1 MAMRPLI
8 VTIAAAAALLAQT
21 SPPGQPT
28 PGPAI
33 PQTLV
38 QYLQLTPEQIRQIT
52 QKNTEFN
59 RFVAEKN
66 RRAAQVRSEIAA
78 ETRKQTLDPMALGLR
93 YMELEL
99 IRREINTA
107 EDKLRAELR
116 KAMTAEQVNRLR
128 ALEAAMELVP
138 LYYQAGAVRLVP
150 PRPINP
156 PAPAVRT
163 SEEPVEAEPGGEQN
177 Q

>member
-1 MAMRPLI
+1 MRPLI
-8 VTIAAAAALLAQT
+8 VTIAACAALLAQT
-21 SPPGQPT
+21 TPPGQPA

-38 QYLQLTPEQIRQIT
+38 QYLQLTPEQVRLIT
-52 QKNTEFN
+52 QRNNEFN
-59 RFVAEKN
+59 RLVAEKN
-66 RRAAQVRSEIAA
+66 RRAAQVRSEIAV

-107 EDKLRAELR
+107 EDNLRTELR
-116 KAMTAEQVNRLR
+116 KALNAEQVNRLR
-128 ALEAAMELVP
+128 ALEAAMDLVP
-138 LYYQAGAVRLVP
+138 LYHQAGAVRLVAPKPVMP
-150 PRPINP
+150 PVTS
-156 PAPAVRT
+156 VRT
-163 SEEPVEAEPGGEQN
+163 SEGPAEAEPGVEQN

>member
-1 MAMRPLI
+1 MRPLI
-8 VTIAAAAALLAQT
+8 VTLAACAALLAQT
-21 SPPGQPT
+21 SPPGQPM

-33 PQTLV
+33 PQSLV
-38 QYLQLTPEQIRQIT
+38 QYLQLTPEQVRLIT
-52 QKNTEFN
+52 QKNTEYN

-66 RRAAQVRSEIAA
+66 RRAAQVRSEIAV

-99 IRREINTA
+99 IRREINAA
-107 EDKLRAELR
+107 EENLRAELR
-116 KAMTAEQVNRLR
+116 KALNAQQVNRLA

-150 PRPINP
+150 PKP
-156 PAPAVRT
+156 PNWPM
-163 SEEPVEAEPGGEQN
+163 PVVGNSRGAEGAEPIEDQD

>member
-1 MAMRPLI
+1 MRPLI
-8 VTIAAAAALLAQT
+8 VTLAACAALLAQT
-21 SPPGQPT
+21 SPPGQPA
-28 PGPAI
+28 PGRAI
-33 PQTLV
+33 PQSLV
-38 QYLQLTPEQIRQIT
+38 QYLQLTPEQVRLIT

-66 RRAAQVRSEIAA
+66 RRAAQVRLEITV

-99 IRREINTA
+99 IRREINAA
-107 EDKLRAELR
+107 EDNLRAELR
-116 KAMTAEQVNRLR
+116 KALNAEQVNRLR

-138 LYYQAGAVRLVP
+138 LYNQAGAVRLVP
-150 PRPINP
+150 PKPPNP
-156 PAPAVRT
+156 PMPVISNPQGAVG
-163 SEEPVEAEPGGEQN
+163 AEPIEEQD